1 MDTRQ
6 VAGDGDGGDILP
18 VKGQHAGG
26 LLCQWGAISG
36 WNLSVQAIV
45 GSGDL
50 GQEAGNHVNDV
61 GDRHCADLILL
72 PALEPAF
79 QRMAG
84 RMAGSGQNL
93 LAGKALNV
101 TEISDFYS
109 ARGVG
114 EGAVQGDGGRMG
126 GL

>member
-1 MDTRQ
+1 M
-6 VAGDGDGGDILP
+6 
-18 VKGQHAGG
+18 
-26 LLCQWGAISG
+26 
-36 WNLSVQAIV
+36 QAIV
-45 GSGDL
+45 GGGDL
-50 GQEAGNHVNDV
+50 GQEAGNHVDDV

-72 PALEPAF
+72 PAVEPAF
-79 QRMAG
+79 QGMAG
-84 RMAGSGQNL
+84 RMAGSCQDL

-114 EGAVQGDGGRMG
+114 EGAAQGDGRWVG